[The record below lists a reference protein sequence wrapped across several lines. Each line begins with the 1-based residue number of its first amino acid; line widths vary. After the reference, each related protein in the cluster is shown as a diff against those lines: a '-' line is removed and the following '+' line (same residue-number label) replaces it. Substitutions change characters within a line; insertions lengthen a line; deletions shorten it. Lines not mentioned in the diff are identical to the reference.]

1 MAKIKLRGKT
11 SATSQVEEIM
21 TATPQCAS
29 PDFTLDDVLQLFTTY
44 GFRHLP
50 VVSNVTPTHL
60 VAKPSLRPQCVG
72 LISISDVL
80 RTVCAWPDRPVHW
93 PGGQPP
99 LDTAV

>member
-1 MAKIKLRGKT
+1 
-11 SATSQVEEIM
+11 M